1 MKKNIKEYK
10 TEDGA
15 YQIDKLIGS
24 TILYRSDKGDY
35 DYSTC
40 QKFIQAE
47 ILDLY
52 VESDSSLFFK
62 LKDSLD
68 SNIRWLIIKIEDIIF
83 VEEKDKSEVGR
94 QGISLNDQMR
104 EIYRKSIKYPSWPT
118 ADDMRPICKYTTDC
132 QYTTDLD
139 YMSAWQN
146 AQAIQEAK
154 NNFDQF

>member
-40 QKFIQAE
+40 QKIIQAE

-62 LKDSLD
+62 LKDGLD

-94 QGISLNDQMR
+94 QGISMNDQMR
-104 EIYRKSIKYPSWPT
+104 EIYKKSVKYPSWPT
-118 ADDMRPICKYTTDC
+118 ADDMRPICSKDFTRQEYTNEYDSSWE
-132 QYTTDLD
+132 QRE
-139 YMSAWQN
+139 
-146 AQAIQEAK
+146 AIREAK